1 MHNLMFFAQIDG
13 YSQSS
18 PRTMMSKI
26 SRSISIAIAISSL
39 LTIYC
44 QRSDAKERLEPL
56 SWSSSGIS
64 IAQNPNTPTPEQ
76 LDRQRDAERVLKQGE
91 TLKREIR
98 DNGSDPGNT
107 QRQVDDQLNKVR
119 ESESDPQKV
128 RAAEAELTRIRQQNN
143 RYYYD
148 PYYSAPG
155 QIIFSPWYGTTP
167 PATTEDRQ
175 DNGGSSRRD
184 AQTASSTQVFGTA
197 GFTGGGIA
205 PSIGVRYNSFGLEI
219 GALFNQDNLGA
230 VNDFSLPNNFF
241 FTNLGVK
248 KLSPQWG
255 VDLLGF
261 VDVSPRVSA
270 YGSVGVYFQN
280 VGQIAQSQATNEL
293 YKQTNS
299 INTTGAIGGGVTY
312 SLSDSLSIGLGYH
325 SVRGV
330 NVRLGVNF

>member
-1 MHNLMFFAQIDG
+1 MHNLKLLAQIDRYG
-13 YSQSS
+13 QST
-18 PRTMMSKI
+18 PRTMISKL
-26 SRSISIAIAISSL
+26 SRSIASAIAITSL
-39 LTIYC
+39 LTIFC
-44 QRSDAKERLEPL
+44 QRSYGSERLPTL
-56 SWSSSGIS
+56 SRPPSGIS
-64 IAQNPNTPTPEQ
+64 IAQNPSTPTPEQ
-76 LDRQRDAERVLKQGE
+76 IDRQRDAERVLKQGE
-91 TLKREIR
+91 NLKREIR

-107 QRQVDDQLNKVR
+107 QRQVDDQINKVR

-148 PYYSAPG
+148 PYYSTPG

-167 PATTEDRQ
+167 PVTAQDR
-175 DNGGSSRRD
+175 DTGSGSRRN
-184 AQTASSTQVFGTA
+184 AQMASSTQVFGTA

-205 PSIGVRYNSFGLEI
+205 PSIGVRYNSFGVEI
-219 GALFNQDNLGA
+219 GAIFNQDNLGA

-261 VDVSPRVSA
+261 VDVAPRVSV
-270 YGSVGVYFQN
+270 YGSVGVYFQH

-293 YKQTNS
+293 YKQTNLV
-299 INTTGAIGGGVTY
+299 NTTGAVGGGVTY
-312 SLSDSLSIGLGYH
+312 SLSDSMSIGLGYH